1 MQLNAWH
8 LPDGIDT
15 GEIVAIA
22 ECDGITVRAP
32 SLTPDAVRDTCEK
45 LIQARARLLELPV
58 SRVIDVIDA
67 AARRL
72 SDPSAGIRS
81 DLIRALA
88 AVTGYST
95 PMAALV
101 LDRMSE
107 DWRAPALHR
116 LLAAELG
123 GADAIDGFTH
133 RAAGSRSR
141 AVGATLGLHVF
152 AGNVPG
158 VSVTSI
164 VRALL
169 VRSAVLGKTA
179 AGEPV
184 LAPAFARLLAEE
196 DPTVGACVAVTY
208 WQGGDLDL
216 EAAALEKARLVI
228 HYGSAEAVASLQR
241 RAPAGTRFVEHGP
254 RVSCAV
260 ILAPAADADADP
272 DGSADSTIDHP
283 TAAATRGDHLA
294 VGKVRGTAAAD
305 FLRSAAVDTA
315 RAVALFD
322 QQGCVSPQFVCV
334 IGSAA
339 HARAFA
345 SHLAAAL
352 RAIQAELP
360 RGRLDA
366 AEAAAARD
374 LQTRAEFRAIA
385 GEAVDMWQGDN
396 LAFTVI
402 RDPVPSFTGSCLNR
416 TVTVYHVPAIDEL
429 LARLAPFGPWLQT
442 VGIAGFQRAQAEAF
456 TARVAELGATRVTP
470 VRSMPWPPVTWHHD
484 GAGPLREL
492 VQWIDLE
499 EQD

>member
-1 MQLNAWH
+1 MQIDAWH
-8 LPDGIDT
+8 LPEGTHAGELVTIAGRDGL
-15 GEIVAIA
+15 
-22 ECDGITVRAP
+22 TVRAP
-32 SLTPDAVRDTCEK
+32 SLTPDRIRDVCDR
-45 LIQARARLLELPV
+45 LIDARARLLELPV
-58 SRVIDVIDA
+58 SRVIAAIDA

-72 SDPSAGIRS
+72 TDRRAGIRS
-81 DLIRALA
+81 DLVRALA
-88 AVTGYST
+88 AVTGYSP
-95 PMAALV
+95 PMASLV

-116 LLAAELG
+116 LLVAELG
-123 GADAIDGFTH
+123 GTDAVDGFIH

-141 AVGATLGLHVF
+141 AVSATLGLHVF

-184 LAPAFARLLAEE
+184 LAPAFARLLNEE

-216 EAAALEKARLVI
+216 EAAALEKARLVV
-228 HYGSAEAVASLQR
+228 HYGSADAVASLR
-241 RAPAGTRFVEHGP
+241 ARAPASTRFVEHGP

-260 ILAPAADADADP
+260 ILASDAGTADMEGTAVGAATAAPEDPVAVASARRSDP
-272 DGSADSTIDHP
+272 D
-283 TAAATRGDHLA
+283 
-294 VGKVRGTAAAD
+294 D
-305 FLRSAAVDTA
+305 FLRTAAEDAA

-322 QQGCVSPQFVCV
+322 QQGCVSPQFACV
-334 IGSAA
+334 IGSPSRAHTFAA
-339 HARAFA
+339 Q
-345 SHLAAAL
+345 LAAGL
-352 RAIQAELP
+352 REIQAELP

-385 GEAVDMWQGDN
+385 GESVDMWPGDN
-396 LAFTVI
+396 LGFTVV

-416 TVTVYHVPAIDEL
+416 SIIVYDVPSVEEL
-429 LARLAPFGPWLQT
+429 LARLAPLRPWLQT
-442 VGIAGFQRAQAEAF
+442 IGIAGFQRAQAEAF
-456 TARVAELGATRVTP
+456 TERVAEIGATRVT
-470 VRSMPWPPVTWHHD
+470 SIAAMPWPPVTWHHD

-492 VQWIDLE
+492 VHWVDLE
-499 EQD
+499 QQE